1 MKKTN
6 AARILDRHKQ
16 PYELHSY
23 IIDENDLS
31 VSHVAQSI
39 GVESKM
45 LFKTLVTLNEKNQ
58 PVIAVVAGDKEL
70 NLKTLATA
78 AGCKK
83 CTMLPMKELLKL
95 TGYIRGGCSPLGMK
109 KQFPTFIDHEALKH
123 EMIFVSAGVRGLQLK
138 LNPQVLV
145 EVLGAEYVALG

>member
-23 IIDENDLS
+23 IVDETDLS

-58 PVIAVVAGDKEL
+58 PIIAVVAGDKEL
-70 NLKTLATA
+70 NLKALASA

-109 KQFPTFIDHEALKH
+109 KQFPTFIDQDALAH

-138 LNPQVLV
+138 LSPQILI
-145 EVLGAEYVALG
+145 EVLGAGVAALG

>member
-16 PYELHSY
+16 PYELYSY
-23 IIDENDLS
+23 IVDEEDLS

-58 PVIAVVAGDKEL
+58 PIIAVVAGDKEL
-70 NLKTLATA
+70 NLKALASA

-95 TGYIRGGCSPLGMK
+95 TGYVRGGCSPLGMK
-109 KQFPTFIDHEALKH
+109 KQFPTFIDQDALAH

-138 LNPQVLV
+138 LSPQILI
-145 EVLGAEYVALG
+145 EVLGAGVAALG

>member
-6 AARILDRHKQ
+6 AARILDRYKQ
-16 PYELHSY
+16 PYEIYSY
-23 IIDENDLS
+23 PVDKENLS
-31 VSHVAQSI
+31 VSHVAESL
-39 GVESKM
+39 GVACSQ
-45 LFKTLVTLNEKNQ
+45 LFKTLVTLNEQNQ
-58 PVIAVVAGDKEL
+58 PIIAVVAGDKEL
-70 NLKTLATA
+70 NLKALASV

-109 KQFPTFIDHEALKH
+109 KQFATFIDQDALAY

-145 EVLGAEYVALG
+145 EVLGAEYAVLN